1 MGDEYGSLRKKFEE
15 LEEEVKRLKEPLETT
30 LMDVRE
36 LISNLENPFN
46 YATRILT
53 AEGLKKQSENVENGF
68 EQKAEEGDLA
78 RGEGVPP
85 SEKQLMAL
93 LPGGVKGKSLAT
105 ITCAYLLL
113 KLLGKEH
120 AVGFL
125 SSRAARKFAPP
136 RILES
141 LTDAIELILSLDGLD
156 RFNVARV
163 GKPDEEFTVAAAYL
177 LNLLSSGA
185 DEKFFIILILLLK
198 ILDQKFGKESAGCM
212 RRAD

>member
-15 LEEEVKRLKEPLETT
+15 LEEEVKKLKEPLETT

-46 YATRILT
+46 YATNILNV
-53 AEGLKKQSENVENGF
+53 EELKKQSEDVEKGF
-68 EQKAEEGDLA
+68 EQKAEEDLV
-78 RGEGVPP
+78 RGE
-85 SEKQLMAL
+85 SEPIPRKQPIAL
-93 LPGGVKGKSLAT
+93 LPEDIGGKSLAT

-113 KLLGKEH
+113 KLLGKEY

-125 SSRAARKFAPP
+125 NSRAARKFAPP
-136 RILES
+136 RVLES

-156 RFNVARV
+156 RFNIARV

-212 RRAD
+212 RHAD

>member
-15 LEEEVKRLKEPLETT
+15 LEEEVKKLKEPLETT

-46 YATRILT
+46 YATNILS
-53 AEGLKKQSENVENGF
+53 AEELQKQSGEIEKGF
-68 EQKAEEGDLA
+68 EQKAGEEDLV
-78 RGEGVPP
+78 RGEGELAPR
-85 SEKQLMAL
+85 KQPVVL
-93 LPGGVKGKSLAT
+93 LPEDVRGKSLAT

-113 KLLGKEH
+113 KLLGKEY

-125 SSRAARKFAPP
+125 NSRAARKFAPP
-136 RILES
+136 RVLES

-156 RFNVARV
+156 RFNVAKV

-212 RRAD
+212 RHAD